1 VTLTASVEGV
11 DRLVDTLDDAARR
24 LVELAPSP
32 AAGDLLVAAAI
43 PVTPRDKGDLVKTVA
58 ATVVDQDHV
67 LVAGGGVV
75 DYAAIVHANRPW
87 LADTIR
93 DRTDQ
98 VIDTVDNQVTDIV
111 TTIEGA

>member
-1 VTLTASVEGV
+1 VSLTASVEGA
-11 DRLVDTLDDAARR
+11 DRLVATLDDAATA
-24 LVELAPSP
+24 LTGLQPAPQ
-32 AAGDLLVAAAI
+32 AADVLVATAVPI
-43 PVTPRDKGDLVKTVA
+43 TPRDKGDLVQTVA
-58 ATVVDQDHV
+58 ATVVDQDLV
-67 LVAGGGVV
+67 LTAGGGVV
-75 DYAAIVHANRPW
+75 DYAAIVHATRPW